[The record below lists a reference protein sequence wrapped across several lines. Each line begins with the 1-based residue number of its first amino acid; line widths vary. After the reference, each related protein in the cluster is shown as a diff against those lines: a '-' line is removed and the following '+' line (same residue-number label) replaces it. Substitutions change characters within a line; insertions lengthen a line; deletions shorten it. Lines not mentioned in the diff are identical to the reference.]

1 MILQI
6 KKLRENA
13 VLPLRATGGSVGYDL
28 CAALEEPVT
37 LNPGETKPVPTG
49 LAMAIPEG
57 YGGFLF
63 ARSGLAVAIPTGYV
77 GIVAVRSSMGIKNGV
92 SLSNGIGVIDSDYRG
107 EVLIGLHN
115 HGNTPYTIQ
124 PGERVGQLVLLAAAL
139 PEVTE
144 CEALEETQRGAGGF
158 GSTGR

>member
-28 CAALEEPVT
+28 CAAQVEPVT
-37 LNPGETKPVPTG
+37 QYPGVTKPFPTG

-63 ARSGLAVAIPTGYV
+63 ARSGLAVKH
-77 GIVAVRSSMGIKNGV
+77 GIAPANCV
-92 SLSNGIGVIDSDYRG
+92 GVIDSDYRG

-139 PEVTE
+139 LEVTE

>member
-63 ARSGLAVAIPTGYV
+63 SCSGLAVKH
-77 GIVAVRSSMGIKNGV
+77 GIAPANCV
-92 SLSNGIGVIDSDYRG
+92 GVIDSDYRG

>member
-13 VLPLRATGGSVGYDL
+13 VLPLRATSGSVGYDL

-63 ARSGLAVAIPTGYV
+63 ARSGLAVKH
-77 GIVAVRSSMGIKNGV
+77 GIAPANCV
-92 SLSNGIGVIDSDYRG
+92 GVIDSDYRG

-144 CEALEETQRGAGGF
+144 CEALEETQRGTGGF

>member
-6 KKLRENA
+6 KKLRANA

-63 ARSGLAVAIPTGYV
+63 ARSGLAVKH
-77 GIVAVRSSMGIKNGV
+77 GIAPANCV
-92 SLSNGIGVIDSDYRG
+92 GVIDSDYRG

>member
-63 ARSGLAVAIPTGYV
+63 ARIAPANCV
-77 GIVAVRSSMGIKNGV
+77 
-92 SLSNGIGVIDSDYRG
+92 GVIDSDYRG

>member
-6 KKLRENA
+6 KKLQENA
-13 VLPLRATGGSVGYDL
+13 VLPLRATSGSVGYDL

-63 ARSGLAVAIPTGYV
+63 ARSGLAVKH
-77 GIVAVRSSMGIKNGV
+77 GIAPANCV
-92 SLSNGIGVIDSDYRG
+92 GVIDSDYRG

-139 PEVTE
+139 PEVME
-144 CEALEETQRGAGGF
+144 CEALEETQRGTGGF

>member
-1 MILQI
+1 MILEI

-13 VLPLRATGGSVGYDL
+13 VLPLRATEGSAGYDL

-37 LNPGETKPVPTG
+37 LAPGETKPVPTG
-49 LAMAIPEG
+49 LAVAIPKG

-63 ARSGLAVAIPTGYV
+63 ARSGLAVKH
-77 GIVAVRSSMGIKNGV
+77 GIAPANCV
-92 SLSNGIGVIDSDYRG
+92 GVIDSDYRG

-115 HGNTPYTIQ
+115 HGNAPYIIQ
-124 PGERVGQLVLLAAAL
+124 PGERVGQLVLLAVAL
-139 PEVTE
+139 PEVAE
-144 CEALEETQRGAGGF
+144 CEALTETRRGTGGF

>member
-1 MILQI
+1 MILEI

-13 VLPLRATGGSVGYDL
+13 VLPLRATGGSAGYDL

-37 LNPGETKPVPTG
+37 LAPGETKAVPTG

-63 ARSGLAVAIPTGYV
+63 ARSGLAVKH
-77 GIVAVRSSMGIKNGV
+77 GIAPANCV
-92 SLSNGIGVIDSDYRG
+92 GVIDSDYRG

-124 PGERVGQLVLLAAAL
+124 SGERVGQLVLLAVAQ
-139 PEVTE
+139 PEIAECGDLTE
-144 CEALEETQRGAGGF
+144 TRRGAGGF

>member
-63 ARSGLAVAIPTGYV
+63 ARSGLAVKHGIAPTNCV
-77 GIVAVRSSMGIKNGV
+77 
-92 SLSNGIGVIDSDYRG
+92 GVIDSDYRG

>member
-6 KKLRENA
+6 KKHRENA

-63 ARSGLAVAIPTGYV
+63 ARSGLAVKH
-77 GIVAVRSSMGIKNGV
+77 GIAPANCV
-92 SLSNGIGVIDSDYRG
+92 GVIDSDYRG